1 MSMQLF
7 ALGMNHQSA
16 PLELRERVVLAAERL
31 QVALSELVRA
41 KPVTEA
47 AIISTCNRTEI
58 YGASGDPSQALE
70 WMADYHGVS
79 TEELKPHVYALPQ
92 GEAVRHAFRVASGLD
107 SMVLGEPQILGQMKD
122 AVRAAHSAG
131 TLGTTLNRLFQQS
144 FSVAKDV
151 RSNTRIGANVVS
163 MAAAAVKLSA
173 RIFESLADQKV
184 LFVGAGE
191 MIELCATHFSA
202 QKPRAMAFANRTM
215 ERGESL
221 AQRFNA
227 RALLLRELPEVLAD
241 YDIVVSCTASSLPI
255 IGKGMM
261 ERARRARRHRPVFM
275 VDLAVPRDI
284 EPEVGTM
291 DDVFLYCIDDLA
303 ELVRDGLDERQG
315 AVVQAEAI
323 IETQVDSFLHW
334 MRGRERVPLI
344 KQLRDSG
351 EQARRAELDRAL
363 KSLARGDDPKAVVSA
378 LSHGLTN
385 KLLHA
390 PTQALNQ
397 GDTWNDELRRAVTR
411 LYRLEDS
418 NLQPGESKDN
428 VSRDAQLS
436 EGDR

>member
-16 PLELRERVVLAAERL
+16 PLELREKVVFAAERL
-31 QVALSELVRA
+31 QAALAELVRA

-70 WMADYHGVS
+70 WLAGYHS
-79 TEELKPHVYALPQ
+79 IAPEELRPHVYALPQ
-92 GEAVRHAFRVASGLD
+92 EAAVRHAFRVASGLD

-131 TLGTTLNRLFQQS
+131 TLGTTLNRLFQRT
-144 FSVAKDV
+144 FAVAKDV

-163 MAAAAVKLSA
+163 MAAAAVKLSG
-173 RIFESLADQKV
+173 RIFSSISEQKV

-202 QKPRAMAFANRTM
+202 QHPRAMAFANRTL

-227 RALLLRELPEVLAD
+227 RAMLLRELPEVLAE

-261 ERARRARRHRPVFM
+261 ERAIRARRHRPVFM

-284 EPEVGTM
+284 EPEVGSM
-291 DDVFLYCIDDLA
+291 DDVFLYCIDDLV
-303 ELVRDGLDERQG
+303 ELVREGMDERQS

-344 KQLRDSG
+344 RQLRDSG
-351 EQARRAELDRAL
+351 EEARRAELDRAL
-363 KSLARGDDPKAVVSA
+363 KALARGDDPRAVLDA
-378 LSHGLTN
+378 MSHGLTN

-397 GDTWNDELRRAVTR
+397 VDSGDDDLSRTITR
-411 LYRLEDS
+411 LYK
-418 NLQPGESKDN
+418 LQGSG
-428 VSRDAQLS
+428 AQGS
-436 EGDR
+436 EE